1 MVQTTLMLLILNMII
16 KVILGRVKAGARV
29 LHGQVSVYLSERLG
43 LAMKCLQES
52 NYGLVKD
59 SISVK
64 IFTSWISTI

>member
-1 MVQTTLMLLILNMII
+1 MVQTILTLLILNMTI
-16 KVILGRVKAGARV
+16 KVIHGRVKAVVRV
-29 LHGQVSVYLSERLG
+29 LHGPANVYLSERPG

>member
-43 LAMKCLQES
+43 LAMKCLLE
-52 NYGLVKD
+52 YICGLVKD
-59 SISVK
+59 FIREKIS
-64 IFTSWISTI
+64 TSWISTI